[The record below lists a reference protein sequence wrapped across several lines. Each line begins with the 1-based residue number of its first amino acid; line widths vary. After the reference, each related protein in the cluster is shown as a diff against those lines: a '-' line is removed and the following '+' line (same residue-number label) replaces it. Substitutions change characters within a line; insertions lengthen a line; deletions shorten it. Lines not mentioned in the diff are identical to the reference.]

1 MVHEA
6 TPLNGRLKAEETPVT
21 TMVWRLKGYK
31 FTLHLM
37 PITISHPS
45 LLLALGFFS
54 FLSSANH

>member
-6 TPLNGRLKAEETPVT
+6 TLLNGRLKAEEMPIIVT
-21 TMVWRLKGYK
+21 VWRLEDYK
-31 FTLHLM
+31 FILHLM